1 MRPPCHSPPWKTM
14 KNHYMGTHMT
24 SYDHWHWD
32 ILGSSSLVEFQR
44 IRKAPA
50 RTLAFFSKSFNW
62 VSLTH
67 IVFSSKAYFSWY
79 WWFQPLW
86 KIWIRQSQLGLSY
99 IYGKNVPS
107 HQAVLRFQHVP
118 TGRNTNGSP
127 VGQPRDD
134 QTCHICRWSP
144 SLHPPRGMANLWF
157 KRWSSVGFLR

>member
-1 MRPPCHSPPWKTM
+1 MGSTM
-14 KNHYMGTHMT
+14 GYAAGEYSAGIGGYCSLKNWDKSIGIIIPGRISENSESTSSHARIFLQILQLSFTHTHCFFLEGIFFLVLMVST
-24 SYDHWHWD
+24 P
-32 ILGSSSLVEFQR
+32 LKNMNSSESVG
-44 IRKAPA
+44 I
-50 RTLAFFSKSFNW
+50 
-62 VSLTH
+62 
-67 IVFSSKAYFSWY
+67 I
-79 WWFQPLW
+79 
-86 KIWIRQSQLGLSY
+86 IY